1 MANSNQTIKKPEQQ
15 APQSNANGEQLQE
28 NGQHQNGT
36 TEPVSDSRLKVM
48 KTYKIYIGGQ
58 FPRTESGRYYVAVN
72 AKGEN
77 LANVCLSSRKDF
89 RDAVGS
95 ARGAQGGWAAKAAF
109 NRGQILYR
117 IAEMLEGR
125 RVQFIDE
132 LMQQDSSKETA
143 EQEVNLAIDRLIYYA
158 GWCDKFQ
165 QLYSS
170 VNPVASSHFNFS
182 VPEPTGVVAVIA
194 PQNSSL
200 IGLVSVIAPVIA
212 GGNTCIVLGSYS
224 KPLCSVTFAEVLN
237 SSDVPGGVVNILTGK
252 IAELAPYFADHMD
265 VNATIFCE
273 SDVATKKLIQE
284 KAAMNLKRVISYE
297 DKNWLSDDGQSPY
310 FIMDTQEI
318 KTTWH
323 PIENIG
329 GAKAGY

>member
-1 MANSNQTIKKPEQQ
+1 MT
-15 APQSNANGEQLQE
+15 
-28 NGQHQNGT
+28 
-36 TEPVSDSRLKVM
+36 RLEVL

-58 FPRTESGRYYVAVN
+58 FPRTESGRYYTPKNKAGQ
-72 AKGEN
+72 A

-89 RDAVGS
+89 REAVVS
-95 ARGAQGGWAAKAAF
+95 ARNAFGGWSAKAAS

-125 RVQFIDE
+125 KAQFIAE
-132 LMQQDSSKETA
+132 LVKQDSTVKQA
-143 EQEVNLAIDRLIYYA
+143 EEELNTCIDRLIYYA

-165 QLYSS
+165 QVFGA

-182 VPEPTGVVAVIA
+182 VPEPTGVVAIIA
-194 PQNSSL
+194 PQQISL
-200 IGLVSVIAPVIA
+200 LGLVSVIAPIIA
-212 GGNTCIVLGSYS
+212 GGNTCIVLASET
-224 KPLCSVTFAEVLN
+224 KPLCAVTFAEVLN
-237 SSDVPGGVVNILTGK
+237 SSDVSGGVVNILTGK
-252 IAELAPYFADHMD
+252 PSELVKFFADHMD
-265 VNATIFCE
+265 VNSIIYCE
-273 SDVATKKLIQE
+273 SDIETKKMIQE
-284 KAAMNLKRVISYE
+284 KAALNVKRVILY
-297 DKNWLSDDGQSPY
+297 DKIKWNTDEAETPY